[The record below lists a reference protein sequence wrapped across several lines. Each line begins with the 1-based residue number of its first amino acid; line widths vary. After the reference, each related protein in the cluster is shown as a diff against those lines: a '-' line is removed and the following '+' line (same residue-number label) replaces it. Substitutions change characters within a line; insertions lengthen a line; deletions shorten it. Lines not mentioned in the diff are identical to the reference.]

1 MKERPIIFSAPMV
14 RAILAGT
21 KTQTRRIAKPN
32 DAEHFNFFSIDGEA
46 PGNRIN
52 AGKLQVWCKDYPEEG
67 SVHIKCPYGKPGDKL
82 WVKETT
88 VNVEDHGYTGPVY
101 MESDDGRSTMDFGL
115 APAPDDC
122 TEVEPHELK
131 LRPSTR
137 MPKSMARIWLEVTGV
152 RVERLRDISAADA
165 LAEGIPNTSGE
176 IWRDADTLTV
186 INDYKDLW
194 ESINGPGSWDA
205 NPWVWVIEFRRV
217 EP

>member
-1 MKERPIIFSAPMV
+1 MTERPIIFSAPMV
-14 RAILAGT
+14 RAILDGS
-21 KTQTRRIAKPN
+21 KTQTRRIASGV
-32 DAEHFNFFSIDGEA
+32 AALHAATGE
-46 PGNRIN
+46 PLSRLDS
-52 AGKLQVWCKDYPEEG
+52 AGPRVA
-67 SVHIKCPYGKPGDKL
+67 CPYGKPGDKL

-152 RVERLRDISAADA
+152 RVERLQDISAEDA
-165 LAEGIPNTSGE
+165 KAEGVECWRNTE
-176 IWRDADTLTV
+176 TLKGLTACCEHF
-186 INDYKDLW
+186 YAFEDLW
-194 ESINGPGSWDA
+194 KHINGPGSWDA

>member
-1 MKERPIIFSAPMV
+1 MKERPILFSAPMV
-14 RAILAGT
+14 RALLAGT
-21 KTQTRRIAKPN
+21 KTQTRRVIKPQHLAFFN
-32 DAEHFNFFSIDGEA
+32 QDAAAMLSDWNER
-46 PGNRIN
+46 P
-52 AGKLQVWCKDYPEEG
+52 L
-67 SVHIKCPYGKPGDKL
+67 PYGQTGDRL
-82 WVKETT
+82 WVREAWGLHAYGDDTDWLKGGCTAMDLD
-88 VNVEDHGYTGPVY
+88 DHVIAYRADWGPLQ
-101 MESDDGRSTMDFGL
+101 DG
-115 APAPDDC
+115 C
-122 TEVEPHELK
+122 HW
-131 LRPSTR
+131 RPSIH
-137 MPKSMARIWLEVTGV
+137 MPRHASRITLEVTGV